1 MSMPV
6 RYTIEQDSLV
16 APQPRRS
23 MQRLGRPQASFNWK
37 VIEVGSVTRDVHLQA
52 RNPHEKNPNRRDPHR
67 AVHSY

>member
-16 APQPRRS
+16 APHPRRS

-37 VIEVGSVTRDVHLQA
+37 VIEVGSVT
-52 RNPHEKNPNRRDPHR
+52 
-67 AVHSY
+67 